1 MGNTERHTKTEVENR
16 SKECYRLRYE
26 TTPSITQERWVKHCH
41 KIYGDRSE
49 IQYCA
54 YWAKARDMYQEGW
67 KERLSKLLDPAVNE
81 LTRLLASEDE
91 KIRQRA
97 LDQVMKYNGE
107 DIQKIQA
114 DVKGDIKISFG
125 EE

>member
-1 MGNTERHTKTEVENR
+1 MK
-16 SKECYRLRYE
+16 SKDLYDNAWR
-26 TTPSITQERWVKHCH
+26 
-41 KIYGDRSE
+41 
-49 IQYCA
+49 
-54 YWAKARDMYQEGW
+54 
-67 KERLSKLLDPAVNE
+67 ERLTKLLDPAVNE

-114 DVKGDIKISFG
+114 EIKGDIEVSFNSPD
-125 EE
+125 